1 MRVEPTAEDCR
12 WARGSDG
19 GAAPQWLR
27 WFAAVVYSDVEC
39 LGYSAV
45 HLGLHVGE
53 GGSSFASFL
62 LLKAFV
68 R

>member
-1 MRVEPTAEDCR
+1 M
-12 WARGSDG
+12 
-19 GAAPQWLR
+19 
-27 WFAAVVYSDVEC
+27 YSDVEC